1 MQCQFDEDAVG
12 ATMSGMVVIKP
23 GSESELQAAVA
34 YVGPVSVAVDASS
47 NGFRVCVLC
56 TYTALFLDVYHC
68 ENEVLAIV
76 VMLL

>member
-47 NGFRVCVLC
+47 NGFRVCVHTQPC
-56 TYTALFLDVYHC
+56 SWMCIIAKMKC
-68 ENEVLAIV
+68 WQ
-76 VMLL
+76 LL